1 MIESKSQSNLSSSSA
16 PDSPLNAYR
25 TIHARLNRETARLQ
39 WHELLPHFAS
49 GVMVA
54 VDGSL
59 DLIDVAV
66 RMSQDDTAAVSAWM
80 GDGLVGK
87 VSDTLAARWTES
99 DPLLWSVIVKPWIL
113 VQPAAPG

>member
-1 MIESKSQSNLSSSSA
+1 MTESDSQPSSA
-16 PDSPLNAYR
+16 PDTYQ
-25 TIHARLNRETARLQ
+25 IVHARLNRETARLQ

-66 RMSQDDTAAVSAWM
+66 RMSQDDTAAVSTWM
-80 GDGLVGK
+80 GDGLLGK
-87 VSDTLAARWTES
+87 VSDALAATWTET

-113 VQPAAPG
+113 VQSDVRG

>member
-1 MIESKSQSNLSSSSA
+1 MTESDNPSSKASGSQ
-16 PDSPLNAYR
+16 PDTYQ
-25 TIHARLNRETARLQ
+25 IVHARLNRETARLQ

-66 RMSQDDTAAVSAWM
+66 RMSQDDTAAVSGWM
-80 GDGLVGK
+80 GDGLLGK
-87 VSDTLAARWTES
+87 VSDRLAATWTET
-99 DPLLWSVIVKPWIL
+99 DPMLWSVIVKPWIL
-113 VQPAAPG
+113 VQPDVRD

>member
-1 MIESKSQSNLSSSSA
+1 MTESDNPSSTSSGRQPSTE
-16 PDSPLNAYR
+16 PDTYQ
-25 TIHARLNRETARLQ
+25 IVHARLNRETARLQ

-66 RMSQDDTAAVSAWM
+66 RMSQDDTAAVTAWM
-80 GDGLVGK
+80 GDGLLGK
-87 VSDTLAARWTES
+87 VSDALAATWTET
-99 DPLLWSVIVKPWIL
+99 DPSLWSVIVKPWIL
-113 VQPAAPG
+113 VQPDVRN